1 MIEWGDLRYLL
12 AVGRTGST
20 LAAAK
25 LTGASQSTVARRLTA
40 LETALG
46 LKLFERMQDG
56 SRLTAQGEALM
67 QKAQAVEAAFQDFEE
82 AAQQARRRLSGVIR
96 VTTNPEGADP
106 IVTAPLAAFMR
117 QHPDVRIEMLA
128 TEDFLDIA
136 AGEADVA
143 LRSGPRPEDPNLVA
157 RKIQEVAWACYASP
171 AYIAD
176 HGAPATPAD
185 LASHLIVGPEGRLA
199 QLPAMLWLA
208 ERAGRYACHASS
220 MSAMM
225 GLAKAGAGVAVL
237 TELYADTQPDLVRCL
252 AVEVPPTD
260 IWLVTR
266 QDIRKTPHVR
276 ALIDFIYGHA
286 ALLPGGVAAPK
297 TRP

>member
-20 LAAAK
+20 LAAAR

-40 LETALG
+40 LELALE

-67 QKAQAVEAAFQDFEE
+67 EKALAVEAALQDFEE
-82 AAQQARRRLSGVIR
+82 TAQTARRRLSGLIR
-96 VTTNPEGADP
+96 FTMAPEGADP
-106 IVTAPLAAFMR
+106 VVAAPVTAFMR

-136 AGEADVA
+136 AGEADIA
-143 LRSGPRPEDPNLVA
+143 LRTGPPPTDPNLVV

-171 AYIAD
+171 AYIAE
-176 HGAPATPAD
+176 HGAPKTAAD
-185 LASHLIVGPEGRLA
+185 LDGHLIIGPEGRMG
-199 QLPAMLWLA
+199 QLPPMRWLTGQG
-208 ERAGRYACHASS
+208 GRYACHASS
-220 MSAMM
+220 MSGMM
-225 GLAKAGAGVAVL
+225 GLARAGAGVAVL
-237 TELYADTQPDLVRCL
+237 PEMYASNQPDLVRCL
-252 AVEVPPTD
+252 PADVAPTD
-260 IWLVTR
+260 VWLVTR
-266 QDIRKTPHVR
+266 DDVRRTPHVR

-286 ALLPGGVAAPK
+286 ALQPGGVPVPK
-297 TRP
+297 GR